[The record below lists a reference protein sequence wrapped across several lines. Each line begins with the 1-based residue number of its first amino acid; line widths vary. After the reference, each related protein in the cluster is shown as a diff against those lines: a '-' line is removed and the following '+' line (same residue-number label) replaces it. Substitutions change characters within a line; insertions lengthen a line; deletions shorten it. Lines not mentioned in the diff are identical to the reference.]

1 MNELIQVKDG
11 LADIKTKSS
20 IVKGF
25 GESRIGGRA
34 ENQDN
39 WGSSDTPFGFL
50 IVVCDGMGGGPS
62 GKLASTIAVESILK
76 GVEEGN
82 KEETPT
88 NVLIKAIRQ
97 SNMDIILKGEE
108 DMRLKGMGS
117 TCTAV
122 LINEESAIVAHVG
135 DSRVYQFR
143 RGCKVFRTFDHSM
156 VFDLVKKKVITEEV
170 ARLSVDSNIITRA
183 LGIKP
188 DLEVEVH
195 ELPYESGDRFM
206 LSTDGIHGAIPEKQL
221 ISMATDRKK
230 NLSQC
235 VEDMAMT
242 IDNEGIKN
250 GGGHDNLTVAMIELS
265 ANSKKK
271 VKMSKRIKYII
282 GALLVVCISSLV
294 LNVCQVISSESWQQ
308 KLEGELS
315 EQKDS
320 IEFNKIKTDAVDFIQ
335 KQEFGNK
342 NKQ

>member
-20 IVKGF
+20 FIKGF
-25 GESRIGGRA
+25 GESRIGGRN

-39 WGSSDTPFGFL
+39 WGFCDTPFGFL

-62 GKLASTIAVESILK
+62 GKLASTLAVNSILK

-82 KEETPT
+82 EEEAPA

-97 SNMDIILKGEE
+97 ANMDIILQGEE

-122 LINEESAIVAHVG
+122 LINDDSAIVAHVG

-143 RGCKVFRTFDHSM
+143 GVSKVFRTFDHSM

-195 ELPYESGDRFM
+195 EVPYESGDRFM

-221 ISMATDRKK
+221 ISMATDTKK
-230 NLSQC
+230 NLGQC

-265 ANSKKK
+265 ANSNKK
-271 VKMSKRIKYII
+271 VKMSKRIKLIFL
-282 GALLVVCISSLV
+282 ALLVICLSSLM
-294 LNVCQVISSESWQQ
+294 LNMYQAFSPKKWSEQ
-308 KLEGELS
+308 LEMKLS
-315 EQKDS
+315 EQQDS
-320 IEFNKIKTDAVDFIQ
+320 IEFEKMKSAAIDSINNIKY
-335 KQEFGNK
+335 KHK
-342 NKQ
+342 